1 MKKLY
6 KKKRH
11 ILLFM
16 NKVRTVHSY
25 LSFNKC
31 LYIMFKIFML
41 SKIIIIL
48 ITFVNNTGNVHVSG
62 LAYFFFFSFL
72 FFFFEKAMYTA
83 INIEQVMDSFYT
95 FPGKNQP
102 QIMADMFDK
111 QSVMFLVVSAYL
123 LTKMVMAKAT
133 IKTVLPTNF
142 NTKKILVSNRNF
154 WTHSV
159 FQMGYYHV
167 SLGLSD
173 CILWVTHNMA
183 SVCLIYK

>member
-1 MKKLY
+1 MKKIY

-11 ILLFM
+11 ILLLI

-48 ITFVNNTGNVHVSG
+48 INFANNTCNVHVND
-62 LAYFFFFSFL
+62 LTYFFFFSFI
-72 FFFFEKAMYTA
+72 FFFFEKAIYTA
-83 INIEQVMDSFYT
+83 IDIEQVMDSFYT

-102 QIMADMFDK
+102 QIMANMFDK
-111 QSVMFLVVSAYL
+111 QSAMFLVVSAYL

-133 IKTVLPTNF
+133 IKTVLPTIF
-142 NTKKILVSNRNF
+142 KTKKMLVSKRNF
-154 WTHSV
+154 
-159 FQMGYYHV
+159 
-167 SLGLSD
+167 
-173 CILWVTHNMA
+173 
-183 SVCLIYK
+183 